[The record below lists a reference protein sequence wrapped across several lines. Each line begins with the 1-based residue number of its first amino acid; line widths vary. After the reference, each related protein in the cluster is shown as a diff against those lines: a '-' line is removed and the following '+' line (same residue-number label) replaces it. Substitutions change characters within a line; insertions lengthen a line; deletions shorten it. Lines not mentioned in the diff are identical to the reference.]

1 MNPFVRIFFVL
12 LFLSLSVINGFAG
25 NGSTMPFHRLSGN
38 QQQIRNSRD
47 MIRVLDSFLSVS
59 LTVFKISSAAGMNA
73 PGATASYETTS
84 SRGRICSCQILN
96 LSSSNFDHR
105 HMALLAE
112 KTDHGTSSDFSAAKN
127 SIEKEKKQLKKMF
140 YDKVKVVS
148 ESAAAGSCKALYVR
162 LKSGDNN
169 LEMYEILNADIR

>member
-1 MNPFVRIFFVL
+1 MNPFVRIIFVL
-12 LFLSLSVINGFAG
+12 LFLSLSVISSFAG

-47 MIRVLDSFLSVS
+47 MIRALDSFLSVS
-59 LTVFKISSAAGMNA
+59 LTVFKISSAAGMHA
-73 PGATASYETTS
+73 PGATTSSETGS

-105 HMALLAE
+105 HMAVLAE

-127 SIEKEKKQLKKMF
+127 SIEKEKKHLKKMF

-148 ESAAAGSCKALYVR
+148 ESTAAGSCKALYVR

-169 LEMYEILNADIR
+169 LELYEILNADIR